1 MPNRWTTFVRDFADK
16 HNMTYPCAMSD
27 VDCKAQYKDK
37 YGNRKNIPKKQQ
49 KEMMGMEDIQSQKEN
64 TQYKNQLKENIKMT
78 MEDVNVAKKPKKK
91 KNIQLVIEEDEPAKR
106 GRKQKYATDEE
117 RKEAKRIQTIA
128 SNKKRYAEKK
138 AEKEGSGIN
147 DTYRN
152 KFNKKYGFDKNES
165 HSIQDIANITDY
177 NIDGLKTIY
186 DKGIGAYKTN
196 PSSVRP
202 QVKSAEQWAM
212 ARIYSAVMGGKAMN
226 VDKAH
231 LIKGDGILQDI
242 SKGIKKVGSKV
253 NKGLQT
259 AVDFTERT
267 ANKAYEGAKDVAK
280 DINKYGKAVIYGRMD
295 YPPKVRKIL
304 KQYGEEIITSYKI
317 KRTPVSSLL
326 TSALSAVS
334 LGSFGKRFGRSEYD
348 ELFHLFL
355 EMTTQS
361 GKKLSVEKNEVINM
375 EVSPPSRPKEEVKD
389 ITSNIP
395 SGLTINELMN
405 KTEERMGK
413 TEFYGYSARDNN
425 CQDFIVSVLKA
436 NGIGDETDQKFV
448 KQDTKSL
455 FENLTFLRK
464 FSNTL
469 TTIGARANVITT
481 GAGYNEKIGKN
492 IISHNSIRMP
502 HFVKGS
508 QEAKD
513 HMASIRANRGV
524 RGQGTPLLDQK
535 FSVNDVISTFGG
547 KKSKKKIADDK
558 FSVNEAGK
566 FFKKDVRK
574 LFGGAVCGGAMM
586 GDYRQHLIGGDRGVY
601 HPRQMDGMGL
611 PSPEHLAHPP
621 MSPMDYGRPRYA
633 TGLLQNRIVCPH
645 CETSMTGGKID
656 IGKAFKDL
664 GKTID
669 KGFKEK
675 VIKPTEKAF
684 KPVAKVGKDVGKYIT
699 SKKGGLATDLIRY
712 GIPAASGAVL
722 GGLSTFA
729 TGGNP
734 VAGVAGSALGSKLG
748 AMGAKELQK
757 ATGTGMRKGRF
768 VKGSQEAK
776 DYMASIRKK
785 KN

>member
-91 KNIQLVIEEDEPAKR
+91 NIKLVIEEDEPAKR

-138 AEKEGSGIN
+138 AEKEG
-147 DTYRN
+147 
-152 KFNKKYGFDKNES
+152 
-165 HSIQDIANITDY
+165 Q
-177 NIDGLKTIY
+177 
-186 DKGIGAYKTN
+186 
-196 PSSVRP
+196 
-202 QVKSAEQWAM
+202 
-212 ARIYSAVMGGKAMN
+212 
-226 VDKAH
+226 
-231 LIKGDGILQDI
+231 GILQDI

-259 AVDFTERT
+259 AVDFTEKT

-280 DINKYGKAVIYGRMD
+280 DVKKYGKAVIYGRMD

-361 GKKLSVEKNEVINM
+361 GKRISVEKNEVINM

-469 TTIGARANVITT
+469 TTLGARANVITT
-481 GAGYNEKIGKN
+481 GAGYNEKNDKN

-502 HFVKGS
+502 KFVKGS

-586 GDYRQHLIGGDRGVY
+586 GNFKPKLIGGDKGVY

-611 PSPEHLAHPP
+611 PSPEHLSHPP
-621 MSPMDYGRPRYA
+621 MSPMEMGRPRYA
-633 TGLLQNRIVCPH
+633 TGLLQQRMVCPH
-645 CETSMTGGKID
+645 CETSMSGGKID
-656 IGKAFKDL
+656 IGKAFRDL

-669 KGFKEK
+669 RGFTKE
-675 VIKPTEKAF
+675 IIRPTEKAF
-684 KPVAKVGKDVGKYIT
+684 QPVVKVGKDVGKYIT
-699 SKKGGLATDLIRY
+699 SKKGGLATDLIKY
-712 GIPAASGAVL
+712 GIPAVSGATL
-722 GGLSTFA
+722 GGLSTLA

-734 VAGVAGSALGSKLG
+734 IAGVAGSALGSKLG